1 MPCGY
6 FCLFLLIIHFIVK
19 VSLLYQNINLKRRP
33 IFRMSPNAAESVV
46 KSDSPN
52 AEVKFDHPNCQLCTS
67 KNLPYLFSKIRHVD
81 TAPKEFEFYSLRL
94 MKLIAEDALALMA
107 DKG

>member
-1 MPCGY
+1 
-6 FCLFLLIIHFIVK
+6 
-19 VSLLYQNINLKRRP
+19 
-33 IFRMSPNAAESVV
+33 MSPNAAESVV

-52 AEVKFDHPNCQLCTS
+52 SEVKFDHPNCQLCTS